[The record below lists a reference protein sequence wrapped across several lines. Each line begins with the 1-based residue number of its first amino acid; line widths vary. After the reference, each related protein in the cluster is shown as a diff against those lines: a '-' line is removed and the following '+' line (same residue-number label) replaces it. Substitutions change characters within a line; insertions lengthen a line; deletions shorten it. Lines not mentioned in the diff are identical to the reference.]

1 MKKLGIDD
9 VFPAHWDWLP
19 NLIEMIAEHI
29 AEILRARIP
38 LKHYYMMQGRK
49 TLVNKLFILSVDGT
63 SLGNVFGGTSYKP
76 GSFTPVTESRFIHG
90 ALDGTDCIR
99 LGRNLKAEIY
109 VMEFDIMR
117 QAVNTWP
124 DIEKLHY
131 HYLRILDY
139 LMREIDN
146 RTLDARPGEYFV
158 TPHGPFR
165 TLEGYH
171 FNIYSQGRTEIGRMA
186 SNFLLRMGYQST
198 LVDITPSTDG
208 LTYPVLRPILPP
220 EEKEAFVRYSSVD
233 ALAAAFGF
241 TLPASAETMSKD
253 EGKFL
258 RSALERLRVD
268 GVQYQSASTLVQ
280 SYFAL

>member
-9 VFPAHWDWLP
+9 GTIAHWDWLP

-29 AEILRARIP
+29 DPDLRARIP

-49 TLVNKLFILSVDGT
+49 IFPNKLFILSVDGT
-63 SLGNVFGGTSYKP
+63 SLGNVFAEISYKP
-76 GSFTPVTESRFIHG
+76 GSFTPVTESRFIH
-90 ALDGTDCIR
+90 ALVDGTDCIR

-109 VMEFDIMR
+109 GGTFDIMR

-124 DIEKLHY
+124 DIEKLRAL
-131 HYLRILDY
+131 YLRILDY

-146 RTLDARPGEYFV
+146 RTLVMDPGEYFV

-165 TLEGYH
+165 TLEGYYH
-171 FNIYSQGRTEIGRMA
+171 NIYSQGRTEIGRMA
-186 SNFLLRMGYQST
+186 SNFYARMGYQST

-208 LTYPVLRPILPP
+208 LNHFVLRPILPP
-220 EEKEAFVRYSSVD
+220 EEKEAFVRYLLRD

-241 TLPASAETMSKD
+241 TLPASAETTYPD

-268 GVQYQSASTLVQ
+268 GASVQSASTLVQ